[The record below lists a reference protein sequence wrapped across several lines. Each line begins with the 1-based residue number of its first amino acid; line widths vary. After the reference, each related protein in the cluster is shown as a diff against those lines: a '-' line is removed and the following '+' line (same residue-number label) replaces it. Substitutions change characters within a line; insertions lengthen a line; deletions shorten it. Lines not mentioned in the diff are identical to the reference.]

1 MRLTGCGRRACIST
15 HKYHIYSDDTLWDM
29 IHVFLAYAWLYSSTD
44 ATVHHSVPP
53 VFGATSA
60 PLDSPVR
67 VSLVGPSLQVHST
80 LVSWGEPRFARFLK
94 ATWSA
99 L

>member
-1 MRLTGCGRRACIST
+1 LIVGDERASVHAST
-15 HKYHIYSDDTLWDM
+15 IFILMTLLWAI